1 MENRKIKIK
10 EGKAM
15 HIRLVSGQ
23 NRIALAQET
32 DPVKAELMTAIIQSA
47 ITIAPLVSQL
57 TADKNQCDCP

>member
-1 MENRKIKIK
+1 
-10 EGKAM
+10 M

-23 NRIALAQET
+23 NRVALAQET